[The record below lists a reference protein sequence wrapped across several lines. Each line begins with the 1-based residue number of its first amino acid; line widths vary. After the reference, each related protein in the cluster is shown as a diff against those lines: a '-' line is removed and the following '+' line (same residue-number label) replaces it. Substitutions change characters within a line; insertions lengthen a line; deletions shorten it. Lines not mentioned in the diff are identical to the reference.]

1 MALQCEVCRSRK
13 SRCDGTK
20 PKCKLCT
27 ELGAECVYREP
38 GIKLDAGDKLI
49 LERLNRI
56 ESLLQMNM
64 VGGHSN
70 GIALSHDSPNMSNGT
85 ALSGDNLLLPNAA
98 NFVSV
103 IPSGG
108 LGTWSASHN

>member
-1 MALQCEVCRSRK
+1 MRVFSFADMVGQCEICRSRK

-27 ELGAECVYREP
+27 ELGAECIYREP

-56 ESLLQMNM
+56 ESLLQINM
-64 VGGHSN
+64 VNHPN
-70 GIALSHDSPNMSNGT
+70 AMQITNDSPPMSNGT
-85 ALSGDNLLLPNAA
+85 GLSGDNLMVHSGG
-98 NFVSV
+98 NFVSI

-108 LGTWSASHN
+108 LG

>member
-27 ELGAECVYREP
+27 ELGAECIYREP

-49 LERLNRI
+49 LERLNRL
-56 ESLLQMNM
+56 ESLLQINL
-64 VGGHSN
+64 VSGHAAAAINGGPMQLTQ
-70 GIALSHDSPNMSNGT
+70 GSPSMSNGT
-85 ALSGDNLLLPNAA
+85 GLSGDLMGAA
-98 NFVSV
+98 QGQNGFVPM
-103 IPSGG
+103 IP
-108 LGTWSASHN
+108 